1 MQLKVL
7 TQPDG
12 RYALWS
18 TRVDGVVIE
27 DATREEVV
35 DYYLDKKPDGT
46 ADEVERLVDRA
57 DERSRTRPGSRCYE
71 EAPEFLSGQ

>member
-27 DATREEVV
+27 DATRAEIV
-35 DYYLDKKPDGT
+35 DYYLAKKPDGS
-46 ADEVERLVDRA
+46 AAEIERLVDRA
-57 DERSRTRPGSRCYE
+57 DERSAARPGERCYE
-71 EAPEFLSGQ
+71 EAPEFLSGR